1 MALAPV
7 LGDILDKRLALE
19 DTNTHV
25 VITARDDRRY
35 VLLRRAADGRHLS
48 SSASDGQEGSAAL
61 LRCVDLVD
69 DSAVWSAVEGGF
81 QHPVTGAIVAAEAG
95 GSTQDGRPSVSL
107 QLRESAGGSLVS
119 TRFAVEHGPESLPSE
134 YLTTLED
141 QGIVCMPSL
150 LAPALVAEL
159 QALAAAQVAAEDAG
173 EPEPPPLV
181 LRSAA
186 AARCCANPVALFV
199 IRSYMKTDDVMQA
212 HYPGFAV
219 LRPNDGTGTQGA
231 EGPGGW
237 HRCARPTLTLI
248 GSELTIWCRSD
259 WPYSPGV
266 LHEYLES
273 TGSYPKDLPLGLQ
286 VNWCITDFT
295 PSVDTAHLI
304 CLHNDSL
311 RVSCLQA
318 EWRYVFRAGLEG
330 RAAPTAAG
338 VGAADGA
345 FHLRGAGGDAVHRP
359 GGNGDHLRLKVR
371 PLTLAVQL

>member
-48 SSASDGQEGSAAL
+48 SSASDGQGGSAAL

-69 DSAVWSAVEGGF
+69 DSAVWIAVQGGF

-95 GSTQDGRPSVSL
+95 GSTQDGRPSVVSL
-107 QLRESAGGSLVS
+107 QLPDSAGNSLVS
-119 TRFAVEHGPESLPSE
+119 TRFAVEYGPESLPSE
-134 YLTTLED
+134 YLATLQEL
-141 QGIVCMPSL
+141 GIVCMPSL

-237 HRCARPTLTLI
+237 HRCARPTHLDA
-248 GSELTIWCRSD
+248 D
-259 WPYSPGV
+259 W
-266 LHEYLES
+266 
-273 TGSYPKDLPLGLQ
+273 
-286 VNWCITDFT
+286 N
-295 PSVDTAHLI
+295 
-304 CLHNDSL
+304 
-311 RVSCLQA
+311 
-318 EWRYVFRAGLEG
+318 
-330 RAAPTAAG
+330 
-338 VGAADGA
+338 
-345 FHLRGAGGDAVHRP
+345 
-359 GGNGDHLRLKVR
+359 
-371 PLTLAVQL
+371 

>member
-7 LGDILDKRLALE
+7 LTDILDKRLALE

-35 VLLRRAADGRHLS
+35 ALLRRTADGRYLS
-48 SSASDGQEGSAAL
+48 SSASDGEEGSAAL

-81 QHPVTGAIVAAEAG
+81 RHPVTGAIVAAEAS
-95 GSTQDGRPSVSL
+95 GSTQDGLPSVSL
-107 QLRESAGGSLVS
+107 QLPEWGNVNN
-119 TRFAVEHGPESLPSE
+119 TFAVEHGPESLPSA
-134 YLTTLED
+134 YLATLQE

-150 LAPALVAEL
+150 LAPSLVAEL
-159 QALAAAQVAAEDAG
+159 QALAAAQVAAEDSEDAG

-237 HRCARPTLTLI
+237 HRCARPARLTLI
-248 GSELTIWCRSD
+248 GTELTIRCRSD

-295 PSVDTAHLI
+295 PFVDTAHLI
-304 CLHNDSL
+304 CLHKEILES
-311 RVSCLQA
+311 VS
-318 EWRYVFRAGLEG
+318 
-330 RAAPTAAG
+330 
-338 VGAADGA
+338 
-345 FHLRGAGGDAVHRP
+345 
-359 GGNGDHLRLKVR
+359 
-371 PLTLAVQL
+371 